1 MTTRAVLAG
10 LAATVW
16 APLCLMPACAAAPG
30 QVDGQADGRAASGPA
45 HRAAAAR
52 AMTEYVVSLDDA
64 AAQMIGV
71 SMTMRGVEGKSVDV
85 ALPTWRPG
93 RYEVLDPA
101 GTVRD
106 VRARSGDGA
115 ELPIEK
121 RRKSVWRIETGG
133 ADEVTVSYRLYA
145 NSLNNRTR
153 HADDTHAFL
162 SGSSVFMF
170 GPQADEPAVVRIEG
184 KPDWRVAT
192 GLAPAD
198 DSGRVFLA
206 PDYDLLVDSPL
217 EIGELH
223 VVEFEARGVPHE
235 VAIWGDAGPDDE
247 KIIRDFGRI
256 IEEQAKIFGGLPY
269 ERYVFLVH
277 STDSGG
283 GGTEH
288 YNSTIMQTRP
298 ATWTSDSAWDRF
310 LGLVSHEFFHT
321 WNVKR
326 FRPAGLTP
334 YDYLEENYTDLLWVV
349 EGSTSYYDDLT
360 LARAGLVKPNRY
372 LEAISDNIDTIRKR
386 PGASVQSLADSSYDA
401 WIKFN
406 KSTPDD
412 VNSTVSF
419 YTKGAL
425 ATLLLDLKLR
435 EMTGNERSFDDVM
448 RTLHERY
455 PYGATGYT
463 TPELIGILDELAGQ
477 RGAFRPL
484 FDRHVAGT
492 ETLPLEEAFGVVGL
506 ELRFEPSDNDR
517 PEAPYLGLR
526 LSGGSPAPVSAVLA
540 DGPAYGSGLIVG
552 DQVVA
557 IDGRRAQRDVEEMLE
572 DLEPGESVTITY
584 FRRDEL
590 REARITP
597 VWRPAGDWKLSRVDE
612 PTEAQTAAYEGWI
625 GQPWPG
631 AGEESLDESEEEG
644 EAGEDGVA
652 AAAGSGAAGGE

>member
-1 MTTRAVLAG
+1 MIRSLAAAAAVLC
-10 LAATVW
+10 
-16 APLCLMPACAAAPG
+16 APLVLLPACATGPA
-30 QVDGQADGRAASGPA
+30 QVDGQAAEGADLRAGQW
-45 HRAAAAR
+45 RR

-71 SMTMRGVEGKSVDV
+71 SMTMRGLTEDHVDV

-115 ELPIEK
+115 ELPVEK
-121 RRKSVWRIETGG
+121 QRKSVWRIETGG

-170 GPQADEPAVVRIEG
+170 GPRAGAPAVVRIEG
-184 KPDWRVAT
+184 QPGWRVAT

-217 EIGELH
+217 EVGELH
-223 VVEFEARGVPHE
+223 VVEFEARGLPHE
-235 VAIWGDAGPDDE
+235 VAIWGDADPDDE
-247 KIIRDFGRI
+247 KLIEDFTKI

-277 STDSGG
+277 SADGAG

-298 ATWTSDSAWDRF
+298 ATWTSDSAWNRF

-326 FRPAGLTP
+326 FRPKGLTP

-360 LARAGLVKPNRY
+360 LARAGLMKPNRY
-372 LEAISDNIDTIRKR
+372 LEVISGNIDAIRKR

-406 KSTPDD
+406 RSTPDD

-435 EMTGNERSFDDVM
+435 EMTGGERSFDDVM

-477 RGAFRPL
+477 RGAFRPV
-484 FDRHVAGT
+484 FDRHIEGT
-492 ETLPLEEAFGVVGL
+492 EPLPLDDVLGVAGL
-506 ELRFEPSDNDR
+506 ELAFEPSDNER

-526 LSGGSPAPVSAVLA
+526 LSGGVPASVSAVLA

-557 IDGRRAQRDVEEMLE
+557 VDRQRVERDVDTMLE
-572 DLEPGESVTITY
+572 DLAPGESVSITY
-584 FRRDEL
+584 FRRDQL

-597 VWRPAGDWKLSRVDE
+597 LWRPAGEWKLRRVEE
-612 PTEAQTAAYEGWI
+612 PTEAQMAAYRSWI

-631 AGEESLDESEEEG
+631 EGDDGSENGDDADHPEDPEG
-644 EAGEDGVA
+644 AE
-652 AAAGSGAAGGE
+652 GGG